1 MRDEQSGHITCKQL
15 TIVDEDGNTKIS
27 MSTDNAGNP
36 AITMVGE
43 SNTINISFTNEKGSI
58 VITDKQGNGKLELF
72 VDKGIGDFNV
82 EPDFEN
88 KN

>member
-1 MRDEQSGHITCKQL
+1 
-15 TIVDEDGNTKIS
+15 

-72 VDKGIGDFNV
+72 VDKGIGDINV